1 MAGIRLKGRGAPAP
15 QRGARRTR
23 TPETGEADAAGPA
36 GTLNPSRLAAGL
48 VGLRYPWWRIA
59 VGLAAL
65 VVVAIF
71 AASQGS
77 VSIPFFSVVEIV
89 ASRLPGIDLPQD
101 APATWDTI
109 LWQLRLPRVA
119 QAAVVGAA
127 LAMSGAAYQGL
138 FKNPLA
144 DPYLVGVASGAGLGA
159 VVVLLTGVPMYLA
172 GFSLLPIAAF
182 AGGTGA
188 VVVAYSI
195 ARNSQGTPTTT
206 LILAGVAIAALTG
219 AVTSLLILRSDPEL
233 RPVLSWLMG
242 SFISSEWSESAIVLA
257 YVLPGMAIL
266 LGFGRMLNVLQLSE
280 DHAAMLGVPVEK
292 VKLLLI
298 AAATLVTA
306 AAVSFSGLIGF
317 VGLVA
322 PHVVRLIWGPDY
334 RFLLP
339 MSAIIGATF
348 LVLADLVARTIVSPG
363 ELPVGMVTAFCG
375 APFFLYLLRRR
386 RLGV

>member
-1 MAGIRLKGRGAPAP
+1 MAGIRLKGRNRPP
-15 QRGARRTR
+15 
-23 TPETGEADAAGPA
+23 PSPA
-36 GTLNPSRLAAGL
+36 GDPPAADPHTALNPGRAAAGL

-59 VGLAAL
+59 LGLAAL
-65 VVVAIF
+65 ILAALF
-71 AASQGS
+71 AATQGS
-77 VSIPFFSVVEIV
+77 VHIPFVAVVEIV
-89 ASRLPGIDLPQD
+89 AGRLPGLEPPAD
-101 APATWDTI
+101 APATWDVI

-159 VVVLLTGVPMYLA
+159 VAVLLTGIPMYLA
-172 GFSLLPIAAF
+172 GISLLPIAAF

-188 VVVAYSI
+188 VAIAYSI
-195 ARNSQGTPTTT
+195 ARNARGTPTTT
-206 LILAGVAIAALTG
+206 LILAGVAVASLTG
-219 AVTSLLILRSDPEL
+219 AVSSLLILRSDPEL

-242 SFISSEWSESAIVLA
+242 SFISSEWKESAIVLA
-257 YVLPGMAIL
+257 YAVPGIIVL
-266 LGFGRMLNVLQLSE
+266 LGFGRMLNVLQLNE
-280 DHAAMLGVPVEK
+280 EHAAMLGVPVEK

-298 AAATLVTA
+298 AAATLITA

-322 PHVVRLIWGPDY
+322 PHAVRLIWGTDY

-339 MSAIIGATF
+339 MSAIAGAAF

>member
-1 MAGIRLKGRGAPAP
+1 MAGIRLKGRSAPAS
-15 QRGARRTR
+15 QRSARRTR
-23 TPETGEADAAGPA
+23 TPTTGQADAAGLTGA
-36 GTLNPSRLAAGL
+36 LNPSRLASGL

-59 VGLAAL
+59 LGLAAL
-65 VVVAIF
+65 AVAAIF

-119 QAAVVGAA
+119 QATVVGAA

-172 GFSLLPIAAF
+172 GASLLPIAAF
-182 AGGTGA
+182 TGGTGA

-257 YVLPGMAIL
+257 YAIPGMIIL
-266 LGFGRMLNVLQLSE
+266 LGFGRMLNVLQLNE
-280 DHAAMLGVPVEK
+280 GHAAMLGVPVEK

-298 AAATLVTA
+298 ASATLVTA

-363 ELPVGMVTAFCG
+363 ELPVGVVTAFCG

>member
-1 MAGIRLKGRGAPAP
+1 MAGIRLKGSSAPDSTIAKSEGEQGALTA
-15 QRGARRTR
+15 TR
-23 TPETGEADAAGPA
+23 V
-36 GTLNPSRLAAGL
+36 SAGL
-48 VGLRYPWWRIA
+48 VGLRYPWWRI
-59 VGLAAL
+59 VLGLAVL
-65 VVVAIF
+65 VLAAIIAASLGSVYVPFGAVVQVVA
-71 AASQGS
+71 AG
-77 VSIPFFSVVEIV
+77 
-89 ASRLPGIDLPQD
+89 LPGVELSPDIPN
-101 APATWDTI
+101 AWDTI
-109 LWQLRLPRVA
+109 VWKLRLPRVA
-119 QAAVVGAA
+119 QAALVGAA

-159 VVVLLTGVPMYLA
+159 VVVLLTGIPMYLA
-172 GFSLLPIAAF
+172 GISLLPVAAF

-188 VVVAYSI
+188 VMVAYSI

-219 AVTSLLILRSDPEL
+219 AVSSLLILRSDPEL
-233 RPVLSWLMG
+233 RPVLAWLMG
-242 SFISSEWSESAIVLA
+242 SLISSEWKESAIVLA
-257 YVLPGMAIL
+257 YVVPGMAVL

-298 AAATLVTA
+298 GAATMVTA

-339 MSAIIGATF
+339 MSAIVGATF